1 MEKKS
6 KNTGD
11 QLSSVSSNILNKHNY
26 SFEAEINLNKF
37 QEDNGINDNLS
48 QYSFFDSPID
58 THKFSELDLMKFD
71 DINQYSDLISKDTSN
86 SLKNKALNK
95 KIGQKVERGEKEK
108 YSNANLMRRAKTIL
122 FDSLLNYDNFIISK
136 IFNEKIGNGINIK
149 KLLKINH
156 NQIKNINA
164 NYNRDL
170 IKTSQGKIFSENISK
185 RHTYYP
191 LDHNKI
197 LINKLLNEADD
208 EKRKIF
214 ANLFSKTL
222 KDCIHHITGQKIEEL
237 KGLEYFYENEILEL
251 DEDDE
256 FKKEIK
262 RFIENYETI
271 INKKK
276 SRKTKNN
283 E

>member
-1 MEKKS
+1 MEKK
-6 KNTGD
+6 TGD
-11 QLSSVSSNILNKHNY
+11 QLSSIPSNILNKNNY
-26 SFEAEINLNKF
+26 SFETEINFNKF
-37 QEDNGINDNLS
+37 QEDNGINDDLS

-58 THKFSELDLMKFD
+58 THKFSELDIMKFD

-86 SLKNKALNK
+86 SLKNKSLNK
-95 KIGQKVERGEKEK
+95 KIGQKVERGENEK
-108 YSNANLMRRAKTIL
+108 YSKDNLMRRAKTIL

-136 IFNEKIGNGINIK
+136 VYNEKIGNGINIK

-170 IKTSQGKIFSENISK
+170 IKSSQGKIFSENISK

-197 LINKLLNEADD
+197 LINKLLNEDD
-208 EKRKIF
+208 EEKRKIF
-214 ANLFSKTL
+214 VNLFSKTL
-222 KDCIHHITGQKIEEL
+222 KDCIQHITGQKIEEL
-237 KGLEYFYENEILEL
+237 KGLEYFYENELLDL

-276 SRKTKNN
+276 SRKTKNK

>member
-1 MEKKS
+1 MENKS
-6 KNTGD
+6 KNTED
-11 QLSSVSSNILNKHNY
+11 QLSSISSNILNKKNY
-26 SFEAEINLNKF
+26 SFGTEINFNKF

-95 KIGQKVERGEKEK
+95 KIGQKVKREENEK

-136 IFNEKIGNGINIK
+136 VYNEKIGNGINIK

-197 LINKLLNEADD
+197 LINKLLNEVDD

-222 KDCIHHITGQKIEEL
+222 KDCIHHITGQKSEEL

-251 DEDDE
+251 DENDE

-276 SRKTKNN
+276 SRKAKNN

>member
-1 MEKKS
+1 MEKK
-6 KNTGD
+6 TGD
-11 QLSSVSSNILNKHNY
+11 QLSSIPSNILNKNNY
-26 SFEAEINLNKF
+26 SFETEINFNKF
-37 QEDNGINDNLS
+37 QEDNGINDDLS

-58 THKFSELDLMKFD
+58 THKFSELDIMKFD

-86 SLKNKALNK
+86 SLKNKSLNK
-95 KIGQKVERGEKEK
+95 KIGQKVERGENEK
-108 YSNANLMRRAKTIL
+108 YSKDNLMRRAKTIL

-136 IFNEKIGNGINIK
+136 VYNEKIGNGINIK

-170 IKTSQGKIFSENISK
+170 IKSSQGKIFSENISK

-197 LINKLLNEADD
+197 LINKLLNEDD
-208 EKRKIF
+208 EEKRKIF
-214 ANLFSKTL
+214 VNLFSKTL
-222 KDCIHHITGQKIEEL
+222 KDCIQHITGQKIEEL
-237 KGLEYFYENEILEL
+237 KGLEYFYENELLDL

-262 RFIENYETI
+262 RFIENYEII

-276 SRKTKNN
+276 PRKTKKK